1 MYLVSP
7 LADGLLW
14 FGGEQGLGEH
24 RGIVD
29 LKQTPEHYV
38 SLFIHGIEIKWF
50 L

>member
-14 FGGEQGLGEH
+14 FGGEQRLGEDK
-24 RGIVD
+24 GIVD
-29 LKQTPEHYV
+29 LKQTPQHYV
-38 SLFIHGIEIKWF
+38 SLFIHAIKMKWF